1 MMLALCACLV
11 YLFFHDKAAQ
21 LTVMQQG
28 QNRIWE
34 ERHSVAGPLCS
45 FPPPPM
51 EGGGQPKLRLSN
63 QGLGTLA
70 FGDQS

>member
-1 MMLALCACLV
+1 MMIALCACLV

-45 FPPPPM
+45 FPH
-51 EGGGQPKLRLSN
+51 LRWKEEAN
-63 QGLGTLA
+63 PNYG
-70 FGDQS
+70 